1 MKCSIIIRKDLKM
14 SHGKIISQVS
24 HAIVNMVRNTNKKN
38 LKKWIKNG
46 EKIVSLKINSKQ
58 ELLALH
64 KKALE
69 NNIYSNIVMDAG
81 LTQIESDITVCI
93 IGPDND
99 NIIDT
104 ITKDLKLF

>member
-1 MKCSIIIRKDLKM
+1 M
-14 SHGKIISQVS
+14 
-24 HAIVNMVRNTNKKN
+24 
-38 LKKWIKNG
+38 KNG

-64 KKALE
+64 KKALD
-69 NNIYSNIVMDAG
+69 NNIYSNIVIDAG
-81 LTQIESDITVCI
+81 LTQIESHITVCL

-99 NIIDT
+99 YIIDT

>member
-1 MKCSIIIRKDLKM
+1 M
-14 SHGKIISQVS
+14 
-24 HAIVNMVRNTNKKN
+24 
-38 LKKWIKNG
+38 KNG

-99 NIIDT
+99 NMIDT
-104 ITKDLKLF
+104 IIKDLKLF